1 MSNYKLKKKN
11 QIGIIGIN
19 GQAARIIKIIKKT
32 PKIQLSK
39 IYYHKKLK
47 DKKIK
52 IITNNFNDLMKLNAI
67 IIASPTFTHINYLK
81 KLRNYKGYILVEK
94 PAITKK
100 KEGNQLLKYSDNWK
114 QRTFVNYNFNH
125 SKIFEEIK
133 KIINVKKFGKPVKL
147 MISTTHGLAFRNNN
161 NWRFDAKKSR
171 GVGEMNTCHFVKFAT
186 ELFGEIKKYD
196 KFEYNYAKRISK
208 NNFDTVNLSFITK
221 KNVFVNI
228 FNSYATPLMNYIKV
242 FFTNCIVLYDGET
255 LSIHYPRETYDRNK
269 RYKFPP
275 KKLEKKLKFSKIWN
289 ESLQNSINYFI
300 YHMIKNKK
308 FSKKNFES
316 SIKAIYPVIN

>member
-39 IYYHKKLK
+39 IYYHKKRK

-100 KEGNQLLKYSDNWK
+100 KEGKQLLKYSDNWK

-133 KIINVKKFGKPVKL
+133 KIINVKKFGKPIKL
-147 MISTTHGLAFRNNN
+147 MISTTHGLAFRNNK
-161 NWRFDAKKSR
+161 NWRFDAKKCR